1 MPLANTPA
9 AIDAIGI
16 KTFSNIKSLYRTYNI
31 QGEYR

>member
-9 AIDAIGI
+9 AVDTIGI
-16 KTFSNIKSLYRTYNI
+16 KTFSNTKSLYRIYNI